1 MEPVETPGVGA
12 ATDRDRRSDEING
25 VWAETMRDLIS
36 YRYFGTQS
44 VLHDRSHS
52 TGSMPIRS
60 DMRIPGGMLMAP
72 IAIGMLDAAGNN
84 IDRLYHL
91 GLTQIDVHL
100 FEGGQDV
107 NRAGFDSEVV
117 REARTQIFTE
127 AKIRDEASG
136 RVLGQGTANWAIINP
151 TPEGFVYTDPG
162 PGPADEP
169 PMPPLFEVFEA
180 EPLSDGGYMIPGMS
194 PRIGVDTLHHGSI
207 LVVMEAAAV
216 DIIDDELGAILIR
229 PQMLSCRIIR
239 AGRKGPFIIRSEL
252 YARNDRV
259 ITCRSTF
266 VDQGR
271 GNETVAIMLWQGLI
285 S

>member
-1 MEPVETPGVGA
+1 MAKIETPKLQA
-12 ATDRDRRSDEING
+12 APDRNRMSAEING

-44 VLHDRSHS
+44 VLHDRHHS

-60 DMRIPGGMLMAP
+60 DMRSSGGMLMAP

-100 FEGGQDV
+100 FESGAGV
-107 NRAGFDSEVV
+107 KRVGFDSEVV

-127 AKIRDEASG
+127 ARITDKASG
-136 RVLGQGTANWAIINP
+136 RTLGQGTANWTIINP
-151 TPEGFVYTDPG
+151 TPAGFEYTDPG
-162 PGPADEP
+162 PGPADKP
-169 PMPPLFEVFEA
+169 PMPALSEVFEA
-180 EPLSDGGYMIPGMS
+180 AQLPEGGYVIQGMS

-207 LVVMEAAAV
+207 LVVMEAAALDV
-216 DIIDDELGAILIR
+216 ISAELGSTAVR

-239 AGRKGPFIIRSEL
+239 AGRKGPFVIRSEL
-252 YARNDRV
+252 YARNGRL

-266 VDQGR
+266 VDEGR
-271 GNETVAIMLWQGLI
+271 GNETVAIMLWQGEI

>member
-1 MEPVETPGVGA
+1 MTRVESPKLEA
-12 ATDRDRRSDEING
+12 AADRDRMSDEING
-25 VWAETMRDLIS
+25 VWAETMRDLVS

-44 VLHDRSHS
+44 VRHDRHHS

-60 DMRIPGGMLMAP
+60 DMRASGGMLMAP

-100 FEGGQDV
+100 FE
-107 NRAGFDSEVV
+107 AGEGVKRVGFASEVV

-127 AKIRDEASG
+127 ARITSEESG
-136 RVLGQGTANWAIINP
+136 RTVGHGTANWAIINP
-151 TPEGFVYTDPG
+151 TPDGFVYTDPG
-162 PGPADEP
+162 PGVPDEP
-169 PMPPLFEVFEA
+169 PMPSLASVFEA
-180 EPLSDGGYMIPGMS
+180 EPLPEGGYVISGMS

-216 DIIDDELGAILIR
+216 DIVDDIAGAAAIQ

-239 AGRKGPFIIRSEL
+239 AGRKGPFVIRSEL
-252 YARNDRV
+252 YARSGDL

-266 VDQGR
+266 TDQGR
-271 GNETVAIMLWQGLI
+271 EGETVAIMLWQGVI
-285 S
+285 A

>member
-1 MEPVETPGVGA
+1 MTNVESSKHQPA
-12 ATDRDRRSDEING
+12 PDRDRMSDDING

-44 VLHDRSHS
+44 VLHDRHHS

-60 DMRIPGGMLMAP
+60 DMRVPGGMLMAP

-100 FEGGQDV
+100 FEAGEGV
-107 NRAGFDSEVV
+107 KRVGFDSEVV
-117 REARTQIFTE
+117 REARTQLFTE
-127 AKIRDEASG
+127 ARICDEAGG
-136 RVLGQGTANWAIINP
+136 RILGQGTANWAIINP

-169 PMPPLFEVFEA
+169 PMPPLTEVFQA
-180 EPLSDGGYMIPGMS
+180 EPLPGGGYVITHMS
-194 PRIGVDTLHHGSI
+194 PHIGVDTLHHGSI
-207 LVVMEAAAV
+207 LVVMEAAALDVV
-216 DIIDDELGAILIR
+216 DAELGPGTAQ
-229 PQMLSCRIIR
+229 PHMLSCRIIR
-239 AGRKGPFIIRSEL
+239 AGRKGPFKIRSEL
-252 YARNDRV
+252 YARNDKV

-266 VDQGR
+266 VDEGR
-271 GNETVAIMLWQGLI
+271 GNEMVAIMLWQAMVA
-285 S
+285 